1 MIVTLKYAERNVYEF
16 QEQKQIYRW
25 EDLIAGIGGMIGFCW
40 FLILSLA
47 EIFIYFSLKVT
58 TIRNLVSKKT
68 KMPKGEKN
76 QETKNKKHRWKN
88 QI

>member
-16 QEQKQIYRW
+16 QEHKQIYRW
-25 EDLIAGIGGMIGFCW
+25 EDFIAGIGGIIGFCG

-47 EIFIYFSLKVT
+47 ELFIYFSLKVA

-68 KMPKGEKN
+68 KMPK
-76 QETKNKKHRWKN
+76 HR
-88 QI
+88 